1 MKNNTRKCPNCGAK
15 VPADAKYCPRCD
27 ATLDSGRV
35 GTLPKNNRPAKNG
48 DALRDLPKPVR
59 PTEELERPSGGD
71 RGFFSPERE
80 RGERP
85 SRPVEAVRGGYDDYD
100 REERSSRRMWQIAAV
115 LAIILVIIVVAI
127 VLVIKLNQR
136 PAGQGMAPSPEF
148 TTAPTD
154 IPTPSPEATPFT
166 IVTPTPLPMA
176 TPEAN
181 TIVVTPTPV
190 PTPTPMP
197 SSSPLPYNIQ
207 PANETVY
214 LTGSGV
220 NIRKGPGT
228 DYDVIG
234 TASTGQYYTRTGR
247 ADNGWSRIS
256 YNGGD
261 AYISDTF
268 LSTAQPTATPAASYN
283 VTATGGTVTVTAE
296 VNLRKGPGTNYD
308 SIGTVP
314 TGTQLTRTGYTDS
327 WTRVQY
333 NGQEV
338 FVYSTYV
345 TDGSTSSNNSG
356 TTSSSST
363 GTVRTSSGGPVNVRS
378 GAGTGYSVIGSVS
391 SGSTVTITAE
401 YTGWYQI
408 SYNGQTG
415 YISSQYVTKN

>member
-1 MKNNTRKCPNCGAK
+1 M
-15 VPADAKYCPRCD
+15 
-27 ATLDSGRV
+27 
-35 GTLPKNNRPAKNG
+35 
-48 DALRDLPKPVR
+48 
-59 PTEELERPSGGD
+59 
-71 RGFFSPERE
+71 
-80 RGERP
+80 
-85 SRPVEAVRGGYDDYD
+85 
-100 REERSSRRMWQIAAV
+100 
-115 LAIILVIIVVAI
+115 
-127 VLVIKLNQR
+127 
-136 PAGQGMAPSPEF
+136 
-148 TTAPTD
+148 
-154 IPTPSPEATPFT
+154 
-166 IVTPTPLPMA
+166 
-176 TPEAN
+176 
-181 TIVVTPTPV
+181 
-190 PTPTPMP
+190 
-197 SSSPLPYNIQ
+197 
-207 PANETVY
+207 Y

-247 ADNGWSRIS
+247 VDNGWSRIS

-261 AYISDTF
+261 AYISDSF
-268 LSTAQPTATPAASYN
+268 LSTSQPTATPAANYS

-345 TDGSTSSNNSG
+345 TDGSTSNNSGG
-356 TTSSSST
+356 TTSSSGT
-363 GTVRTSSGGPVNVRS
+363 GTVTGNLVNVRS
-378 GAGTGYSVIGSVS
+378 GPGTNYNSIGSYNY
-391 SGSTVTITAE
+391 GATVTITGE
-401 YTGWYQI
+401 SSGWYQI